1 MCAANTAI
9 EVSDM
14 SNNIK
19 MNNAKMINEL
29 AELDK
34 LDNDIKLR
42 GAAASHDFHQF
53 EVKKNEVNKEIIKL
67 Q

>member
-1 MCAANTAI
+1 
-9 EVSDM
+9 M

-19 MNNAKMINEL
+19 INNAKMLNEL
-29 AELDK
+29 AELDR
-34 LDNDIKLR
+34 LDTDIKLR
-42 GAAASHDFHQF
+42 GGGASHDFRLF

>member
-1 MCAANTAI
+1 
-9 EVSDM
+9 M

-19 MNNAKMINEL
+19 INNAKMLNEL

-34 LDNDIKLR
+34 LDTEIKHR
-42 GAAASHDFHQF
+42 GNASHDFRIF
-53 EVKKNEVNKEIIKL
+53 EMKKNEVNKEIIKL